1 MLFQGVSTL
10 TNVSGHGGGSSGE
23 SSEIVKQ
30 SSVEHM
36 QGLRLAVCRDTDVFL
51 LLVIVKLLTTLC
63 SQTHNLSTRSA
74 PSHTRSAAPSF
85 SDLAYNVDPTQVHS
99 SSRLSSAAP
108 VKPPRSPVYPSTTT
122 ANIIQCHT
130 CFLVD
135 LHLLM
140 MMVDYMSCVTLFDN
154 VRKMLH
160 LSSDPQN
167 PTSFTTNRPD
177 APLTLD
183 VGINRLSDRS
193 DSPTSYM

>member
-1 MLFQGVSTL
+1 MYKRACSLFSLSFTPL
-10 TNVSGHGGGSSGE
+10 YAY
-23 SSEIVKQ
+23 VKHIPCCT
-30 SSVEHM
+30 VH
-36 QGLRLAVCRDTDVFL
+36 L
-51 LLVIVKLLTTLC
+51 LLLLLIVKLLTTLC

-74 PSHTRSAAPSF
+74 PSHTRSATPSF

-108 VKPPRSPVYPSTTT
+108 VKPPRSPVYFSTTT
-122 ANIIQCHT
+122 ASIIQCHT
-130 CFLVD
+130 GFLVD

-140 MMVDYMSCVTLFDN
+140 MVDSMSCVALFDN

-177 APLTLD
+177 APLSLD

-193 DSPTSYM
+193 DSPTSSM